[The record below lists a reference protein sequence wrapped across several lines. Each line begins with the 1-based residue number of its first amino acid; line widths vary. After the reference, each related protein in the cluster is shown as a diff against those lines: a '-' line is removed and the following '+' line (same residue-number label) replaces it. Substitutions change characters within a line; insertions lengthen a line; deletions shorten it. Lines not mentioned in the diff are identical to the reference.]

1 MFSRIP
7 TLVALAALSFGLACQ
22 SSTTTTEQASA
33 VDALDDFEK
42 DFFVAFGDPASWKA
56 EGGVIQCNGTPNGY
70 LASRKSYSN
79 YVLTLEFRYPEQA
92 GNSGVFNYISGEHKV
107 WPACVEVQGLYS
119 RLAQIFPLGGAEGPR
134 SDGDEEA
141 RAKARKPHTEWNRLE
156 ITSRD
161 GVIGAKLNGVF
172 IGESGPYPV
181 RQGPIALQSEG
192 APVHFRN
199 VEIREM

>member
-1 MFSRIP
+1 MLSRI
-7 TLVALAALSFGLACQ
+7 LALSALSLSLACQ
-22 SSTTTTEQASA
+22 SSTTEQTGA

-56 EGGVIQCNGTPNGY
+56 DGGVFQCNGTPNGY
-70 LASRKSYSN
+70 LCTRKSYSN

-92 GNSGVFNYISGEHKV
+92 GNSGVFHYISGEHKV
-107 WPACVEVQGLYS
+107 WPACVEVQGLYQ

-161 GVIGAKLNGVF
+161 GVIGAKLNGAF
-172 IGESGPYPV
+172 IGQSGPYPV
-181 RQGPIALQSEG
+181 RQGPIGLQSEG

-199 VEIREM
+199 IEIREL

>member
-1 MFSRIP
+1 MLSRIH
-7 TLVALAALSFGLACQ
+7 TFVALATLSLGLACQ
-22 SSTTTTEQASA
+22 SSTTEQAGA
-33 VDALDDFEK
+33 VEVLDDFEK
-42 DFFVAFGDPASWKA
+42 DFFVAFGDPDSWKA
-56 EGGVIQCNGTPNGY
+56 EGGIFQCSGTPNGY
-70 LASRKSYSN
+70 LCSRKSYSN

-92 GNSGVFNYISGEHKV
+92 GNSGVFHYISGEHKV
-107 WPACVEVQGLYS
+107 WPACVEVQGLYP

-141 RAKARKPHTEWNRLE
+141 RTRARKPHTEWNHLE

-172 IGESGPYPV
+172 IGQSGPYPV
-181 RQGPIALQSEG
+181 RQGPIGLQSEG

-199 VEIREM
+199 IEIREL

>member
-1 MFSRIP
+1 MFSRI
-7 TLVALAALSFGLACQ
+7 LALSALSLSLACQ
-22 SSTTTTEQASA
+22 SSTTEQAGA

-56 EGGVIQCNGTPNGY
+56 EGGVFQCNGTPNGY
-70 LASRKSYSN
+70 LCTKKSYSN

-92 GNSGVFNYISGEHKV
+92 GNSGVFHYISGEHKV
-107 WPACVEVQGLYS
+107 WPACVEVQGLYQ

-141 RAKARKPHTEWNRLE
+141 RTRARKPHIEWNHLK
-156 ITSRD
+156 ITSQD

-172 IGESGPYPV
+172 IGQSGPYPV
-181 RQGPIALQSEG
+181 RQGPIGLQSEG

-199 VEIREM
+199 IEIREL

>member
-1 MFSRIP
+1 MLSRI
-7 TLVALAALSFGLACQ
+7 LALSALSLSLACQ
-22 SSTTTTEQASA
+22 STTTEQAGA
-33 VDALDDFEK
+33 ADALDDFEK

-56 EGGVIQCNGTPNGY
+56 EGGVFQCNGTPNGY
-70 LASRKSYSN
+70 LCTKKSYSN

-92 GNSGVFNYISGEHKV
+92 GNSGVFHYISGEHKV
-107 WPACVEVQGLYS
+107 WPACVEVQGLYQ

-141 RAKARKPHTEWNRLE
+141 RAKARKPHTEWNRFE
-156 ITSRD
+156 ITSQD

-181 RQGPIALQSEG
+181 RQGPIGLQSEG

-199 VEIREM
+199 IEIGEL

>member
-1 MFSRIP
+1 MLSRI
-7 TLVALAALSFGLACQ
+7 LALSALSLSLACQ
-22 SSTTTTEQASA
+22 SSTTEQAGA
-33 VDALDDFEK
+33 VEALNDFEK

-56 EGGVIQCNGTPNGY
+56 EGGVFQCNGTPNGY
-70 LASRKSYSN
+70 LCTKKSYSN

-92 GNSGVFNYISGEHKV
+92 GNSGVFHYISGEHKV
-107 WPACVEVQGLYS
+107 WPACVEVQGLYQ

-141 RAKARKPHTEWNRLE
+141 RTRARKPHTEWNRLE

-181 RQGPIALQSEG
+181 RQGPIGLQSEG

-199 VEIREM
+199 IEIREL

>member
-1 MFSRIP
+1 MLSRIHI
-7 TLVALAALSFGLACQ
+7 LVALAALSLGLACQ
-22 SSTTTTEQASA
+22 SPTTEQSGA
-33 VDALDDFEK
+33 VEVLDDFEK
-42 DFFVAFGDPASWKA
+42 DFFVAFGDPDSWKT
-56 EGGVIQCNGTPNGY
+56 EGGVFQCSGTPNGY
-70 LASRKSYSN
+70 LCSRKSYSN

-92 GNSGVFNYISGEHKV
+92 GNSGVFHYISGEHKV
-107 WPACVEVQGLYS
+107 WPACVEVQGLYP

-141 RAKARKPHTEWNRLE
+141 RTRARKPHTEWNHLE
-156 ITSRD
+156 ITSQD

-181 RQGPIALQSEG
+181 RQGPIGLQSEG

-199 VEIREM
+199 IEIREL

>member
-1 MFSRIP
+1 MLSRI
-7 TLVALAALSFGLACQ
+7 LALSALSLSLACQ
-22 SSTTTTEQASA
+22 SSTTEQAGA
-33 VDALDDFEK
+33 AEALDDFEK

-56 EGGVIQCNGTPNGY
+56 EGGVFQCNGTPNGY
-70 LASRKSYSN
+70 LCTRKSYSN

-92 GNSGVFNYISGEHKV
+92 GNSGVFHYISGEHKV
-107 WPACVEVQGLYS
+107 WPACVEVQGLYQ

-141 RAKARKPHTEWNRLE
+141 RAKARKPHTEWNHLE
-156 ITSRD
+156 ITSQD

-181 RQGPIALQSEG
+181 RQGPIGLQSEG

-199 VEIREM
+199 IEIREL

>member
-1 MFSRIP
+1 MLSRI
-7 TLVALAALSFGLACQ
+7 LALSALSLSLACQ
-22 SSTTTTEQASA
+22 SSTTEQAGA
-33 VDALDDFEK
+33 AEALDDFEK

-56 EGGVIQCNGTPNGY
+56 EGGVFQCNGTPNGY
-70 LASRKSYSN
+70 LCTRKSYSN

-92 GNSGVFNYISGEHKV
+92 GNSGVFHYISGEHKV
-107 WPACVEVQGLYS
+107 WPACVEVQGLYQ

-141 RAKARKPHTEWNRLE
+141 RTRARKPHTEWNHLE
-156 ITSRD
+156 ITSQD

-172 IGESGPYPV
+172 IGQSGPYPV
-181 RQGPIALQSEG
+181 RQGPIGLQSEG

-199 VEIREM
+199 IEIREL

>member
-7 TLVALAALSFGLACQ
+7 TLAALAALSLGLACQ
-22 SSTTTTEQASA
+22 SSPTEPPGA
-33 VDALDDFEK
+33 VEVLDDFEK

-56 EGGVIQCNGTPNGY
+56 EGGVFQCSGTPNGY
-70 LASRKSYSN
+70 LCSRKSYSD

-92 GNSGVFNYISGEHKV
+92 GNSGVFHYISGEHKV

-181 RQGPIALQSEG
+181 RQGPIGLQSEG

-199 VEIREM
+199 IEIREL

>member
-1 MFSRIP
+1 MLSRI
-7 TLVALAALSFGLACQ
+7 LALSALSLSLACQ
-22 SSTTTTEQASA
+22 SSTTEQTGA

-56 EGGVIQCNGTPNGY
+56 DGGVFQCNGTPNGY
-70 LASRKSYSN
+70 LCTRKSYSN

-92 GNSGVFNYISGEHKV
+92 GNSGVFHYISGEHKV
-107 WPACVEVQGLYS
+107 WPACVEVQGLYQ

-141 RAKARKPHTEWNRLE
+141 RTTARKPHTEWNHLE
-156 ITSRD
+156 INSQD

-172 IGESGPYPV
+172 IGQSGPYPV
-181 RQGPIALQSEG
+181 RQGPIGLQSEG

-199 VEIREM
+199 IEIREL

>member
-1 MFSRIP
+1 MLSRIP
-7 TLVALAALSFGLACQ
+7 TLVALAALTLSLGCQ
-22 SSTTTTEQASA
+22 PPTTEQSGA
-33 VDALDDFEK
+33 VDVLDDFEK
-42 DFFVAFGDPASWKA
+42 DFFVGFGDPASWKA
-56 EGGVIQCNGTPNGY
+56 EGGVFQCNGTPNGY
-70 LASRKSYSN
+70 LCTKKSYSN

-92 GNSGVFNYISGEHKV
+92 GNSGVFHYISGEHKV
-107 WPACVEVQGLYS
+107 WPACVEVQGLYP

-141 RAKARKPHTEWNRLE
+141 RTRARKPHTEWNHLE

-172 IGESGPYPV
+172 IGKSGPYPV
-181 RQGPIALQSEG
+181 RQGPIGLQSEG

-199 VEIREM
+199 IEIREL

>member
-1 MFSRIP
+1 MLSRI
-7 TLVALAALSFGLACQ
+7 LALSALSLSLACQ
-22 SSTTTTEQASA
+22 SSTTEQAGA

-56 EGGVIQCNGTPNGY
+56 EGGVFQCNGTPNGY
-70 LASRKSYSN
+70 LCTRKSYSN

-92 GNSGVFNYISGEHKV
+92 GNSGVFHYISGEHKV
-107 WPACVEVQGLYS
+107 WPACVEVQGLYQ

-141 RAKARKPHTEWNRLE
+141 RTRARKPHTEWNHLE
-156 ITSRD
+156 ITSQD

-172 IGESGPYPV
+172 IGQSGPYPV
-181 RQGPIALQSEG
+181 RQGPIGLQSEG

-199 VEIREM
+199 IEIREL

>member
-1 MFSRIP
+1 MLSRI
-7 TLVALAALSFGLACQ
+7 LALSALSLSLACQ
-22 SSTTTTEQASA
+22 SSTTEQSGAA
-33 VDALDDFEK
+33 DALDDFEK

-56 EGGVIQCNGTPNGY
+56 EGGVFQCNGTPNGY
-70 LASRKSYSN
+70 LCTRKSYSN

-92 GNSGVFNYISGEHKV
+92 GNSGVFHYISGEHKV
-107 WPACVEVQGLYS
+107 WPACVEVQGLYQ

-141 RAKARKPHTEWNRLE
+141 RTRARKPHTEWNHLK
-156 ITSRD
+156 ITSQD

-172 IGESGPYPV
+172 IGQSGPYPV
-181 RQGPIALQSEG
+181 RQGPIGLQSEG

-199 VEIREM
+199 IEIREL

>member
-1 MFSRIP
+1 MLSRI
-7 TLVALAALSFGLACQ
+7 LALSALSLSLACQ
-22 SSTTTTEQASA
+22 SSTTEQSGAA
-33 VDALDDFEK
+33 EALDDFEK

-56 EGGVIQCNGTPNGY
+56 EGGVFQCNGTPNGY
-70 LASRKSYSN
+70 LCTRKSYSN

-92 GNSGVFNYISGEHKV
+92 GNSGVFHYISGEHKV
-107 WPACVEVQGLYS
+107 WPACVEVQGLYQ

-141 RAKARKPHTEWNRLE
+141 RTRARKPHTEWNHLE
-156 ITSRD
+156 ITSQD

-172 IGESGPYPV
+172 IGQSGPYPV
-181 RQGPIALQSEG
+181 RQGPIGLQSEG

-199 VEIREM
+199 IEIREL

>member
-1 MFSRIP
+1 MLSRI
-7 TLVALAALSFGLACQ
+7 LALSALSLSLACQ
-22 SSTTTTEQASA
+22 SSTTEQSGA

-56 EGGVIQCNGTPNGY
+56 EGGVFQCNGTPNGY
-70 LASRKSYSN
+70 LCTKKSYSN

-92 GNSGVFNYISGEHKV
+92 GNSGVFHYISGEHKV
-107 WPACVEVQGLYS
+107 WPACVEVQGLYQ

-141 RAKARKPHTEWNRLE
+141 RTRARKPHTEWNHLK
-156 ITSRD
+156 ITSQD

-172 IGESGPYPV
+172 IGQSGPYPV
-181 RQGPIALQSEG
+181 RQGPIGLQSEG

-199 VEIREM
+199 IEIREL

>member
-7 TLVALAALSFGLACQ
+7 ILAVLAALSFGLACQ
-22 SSTTTTEQASA
+22 SSTTEQSGA
-33 VDALDDFEK
+33 VDVLDFEK

-161 GVIGAKLNGVF
+161 GVIGAKLNGVL

-199 VEIREM
+199 VAIREL

>member
-1 MFSRIP
+1 MLSRI
-7 TLVALAALSFGLACQ
+7 LALSALSLSLACQ
-22 SSTTTTEQASA
+22 SSTTEQAGA
-33 VDALDDFEK
+33 VEALNDFEK

-56 EGGVIQCNGTPNGY
+56 EGGVFQCNGTPNGY
-70 LASRKSYSN
+70 LCTKKSYSN

-92 GNSGVFNYISGEHKV
+92 GNSGVFHYISGEHKV
-107 WPACVEVQGLYS
+107 WPACVEVQGLYQ

-141 RAKARKPHTEWNRLE
+141 RTRARKPHTEWNHLE

-181 RQGPIALQSEG
+181 RQGPIGLQSEG

-199 VEIREM
+199 IEIREL

>member
-1 MFSRIP
+1 MLSRI
-7 TLVALAALSFGLACQ
+7 LALSALSLSLACQ
-22 SSTTTTEQASA
+22 SSTTEQAGA
-33 VDALDDFEK
+33 AEALDDFEK

-56 EGGVIQCNGTPNGY
+56 EGGVFQCNGTPNGY
-70 LASRKSYSN
+70 LCTRKSYSN

-92 GNSGVFNYISGEHKV
+92 GNSGVFHYISGEHKV
-107 WPACVEVQGLYS
+107 WPACVEVQGLYQ

-141 RAKARKPHTEWNRLE
+141 RTRARKPHTEWNHLE
-156 ITSRD
+156 ITSQD

-181 RQGPIALQSEG
+181 RQGPIGLQSEG

-199 VEIREM
+199 IEIREL